1 MKQDKL
7 LIYLQRTATIA
18 AILSFLACLL
28 VSCKTTHEIQT
39 EYVDRYVH
47 DSVYIER
54 VDTLVK
60 VQEHRDSVILRDSVF
75 VNVWQSAD
83 TIFKIKEVWK
93 YRDRVSVKHDT
104 IKDVQVDVR
113 YKERVDTAYIEKV
126 QVKTE
131 YVKRGFSFWQH
142 TQIYGFWASIILLVI
157 IYRKKIF
164 QAVVRLFTR
173 K

>member
-7 LIYLQRTATIA
+7 LIFMQRTAIIA

-28 VSCKTTHEIQT
+28 VSCKTIRETQT

-47 DSVYIER
+47 DSVFIEKI
-54 VDTLVK
+54 DTLIK
-60 VQEHRDSVILRDSVF
+60 VQEHRDSIIMRDSVF

-104 IKDVQVDVR
+104 IRDVQVDVR
-113 YKERVDTAYIEKV
+113 YKERVDTAFIEKV

-131 YVKRGFSFWQH
+131 YVKRGFSLWQR
-142 TQIYGFWASIILLVI
+142 ALLWLGAVG
-157 IYRKKIF
+157 
-164 QAVVRLFTR
+164 AVVGGLLAWFTLR

>member
-7 LIYLQRTATIA
+7 LIFMQRTAIAA

-28 VSCKTTHEIQT
+28 VSCKTIRETQT

-47 DSVYIER
+47 DSIYIEKI
-54 VDTLVK
+54 DTLIK
-60 VQEHRDSVILRDSVF
+60 VQEHRDSIILRDSVF

-83 TIFKIKEVWK
+83 TVFKVKEVWK

-104 IKDVQVDVR
+104 IKDVQVAVQ
-113 YKERVDTAYIEKV
+113 YKERVDTAFIEKV

-131 YVKRGFSFWQH
+131 YVKRGFSWWQK
-142 TQIYGFWASIILLVI
+142 ALLLLGAVGAVMGGLLAWI
-157 IYRKKIF
+157 TLRK
-164 QAVVRLFTR
+164 
-173 K
+173 

>member
-7 LIYLQRTATIA
+7 LGILQKTAIIA
-18 AILSFLACLL
+18 AILAFLACLL

-47 DSVYIER
+47 DSIYIEKI
-54 VDTLVK
+54 DTLIK

-83 TIFKIKEVWK
+83 TIFKVREVWK
-93 YRDRVSVKHDT
+93 YRDRISVKHDT

-131 YVKRGFSFWQH
+131 YVKRGFSLWQR
-142 TQIYGFWASIILLVI
+142 ALLWLGAVGAVMGGLLAWI
-157 IYRKKIF
+157 TLRK
-164 QAVVRLFTR
+164 
-173 K
+173 

>member
-7 LIYLQRTATIA
+7 LTILQKTAITA
-18 AILSFLACLL
+18 AILAFLACLL
-28 VSCKTTHEIQT
+28 VSCKTTKEVQT

-47 DSVYIER
+47 DSVFIER

-60 VQEHRDSVILRDSVF
+60 VQEHRDSIILRDSVF

-83 TIFKIKEVWK
+83 TIYKVREVFK
-93 YRDRVSVKHDT
+93 YRDRVQIKHDT

-113 YKERVDTAYIEKV
+113 YKERVDTAFIDKV

-131 YVKRGFSFWQH
+131 YVKRGFSWWQK
-142 TQIYGFWASIILLVI
+142 ALLWLGAVGAAMGGLLAWI
-157 IYRKKIF
+157 TLRK
-164 QAVVRLFTR
+164 
-173 K
+173 

>member
-7 LIYLQRTATIA
+7 LGILQKTAITA

-28 VSCKTTHEIQT
+28 VSCKTIHETQT

-47 DSVYIER
+47 DSIYIER
-54 VDTLVK
+54 IDTLIKVK
-60 VQEHRDSVILRDSVF
+60 EHRDSIILRDSVF

-83 TIFKIKEVWK
+83 TIYKVREVWK

-104 IKDVQVDVR
+104 IRDVQVDVR
-113 YKERVDTAYIEKV
+113 YKERVDTAFIEKV

-131 YVKRGFSFWQH
+131 YVKRGFSLWQR
-142 TQIYGFWASIILLVI
+142 ALLWLGAVGAVMGGLLAWI
-157 IYRKKIF
+157 TLRK
-164 QAVVRLFTR
+164 
-173 K
+173 